1 MVNVYLKLN
10 YRDMDITIN
19 ILEVASELA
28 HSVVCEQFN
37 YDSVN
42 IYESVTDAV
51 TNYTD
56 EAQELFNEWYDYYYD
71 FLLDLSIKDE
81 QSIQ

>member
-10 YRDMDITIN
+10 YKDMDITIN

-28 HSVVCEQFN
+28 HSVVCKQFN
-37 YDSVN
+37 YDSFN

-81 QSIQ
+81 KSIQ